1 MRCPNCGHD
10 EDKVVDSRPTDDST
24 AIRRRRECNSCHHR
38 FTTYEKVEYL
48 PLYVVKKDGS
58 RELFDRDKL
67 IDNIMK
73 ACSKR
78 PISTDQIGH
87 LVSTIEQRC
96 SNSLNHEVSSQVIGQ
111 MVMDGLREIDEVAYV
126 RFASVYRQFT
136 DVNSFLEELVRLLEQ
151 KGNLEL
157 DDDLADKLRAGLSA
171 NAGHASGQK
180 DDRPDD
186 SEVFEE

>member
-24 AIRRRRECNSCHHR
+24 AIRRRRECNSCHSR

-78 PISTDQIGH
+78 PISTDQIGQ

-96 SNSLNHEVSSQVIGQ
+96 SNSLNHEVSSQTIGQ
-111 MVMDGLREIDEVAYV
+111 MVMDGLGEIDEVAYV

-157 DDDLADKLRAGLSA
+157 DDDLTEKLRDGLSRRGKKPRSVKSSL
-171 NAGHASGQK
+171 NDTELFK
-180 DDRPDD
+180 
-186 SEVFEE
+186 E